1 MATISKRLRLVL
13 AGGLLALATG
23 AFAAPVA
30 AATVTITLP
39 CGCSWTVENEGN
51 AAGTPAVQNGSA
63 RPGTDVK
70 PYGAVVTFG
79 E

>member
-30 AATVTITLP
+30 ASTVTITLP
-39 CGCSWTVENEGN
+39 CGCSWTVENEGR
-51 AAGTPAVQNGSA
+51 AAGTPAVENGSA

-70 PYGAVVTFG
+70 PSGAVVTFG